1 MAHTHAW
8 QVNILTT
15 GSICEIQ
22 ICPAGT
28 IVWLALIN
36 ETHVRF
42 FTVREVSFFMKHH
55 PVQRKPICI
64 GFFITEE
71 HFMNNAFYM
80 SREELLQT
88 AGTDPERGLSESQV
102 QASRQK
108 YGANTFVRTSTE
120 SMLKRIWDAS
130 TEPMLL
136 MLLFAAII
144 TLAVNITRYFTGG
157 EYNFLE
163 CAGIFA
169 AIFLS
174 VAITIVTEGKSARA
188 FEALNKIN
196 EDTLIKVLRGGEPQL
211 IPQKDIVIGDI
222 LLIETGD
229 KIVADGRLISGND
242 LSADE
247 SALTGES
254 LPVKKDATFT
264 CQENTPVA
272 ERACMLY
279 SGCFVSGG
287 SGTMLVTG
295 VGNDTEFGQ
304 IAQELS
310 SIEKNT
316 TPLQEKLDRLGKGI
330 TILGSSAAAIVFL
343 IQIIQFVMNH
353 TISLDTVSEAF
364 ITSIVLIVAAVPEGL
379 PTIVAVSLALNIIK
393 MSRENALVK
402 KMIACETIGCVN
414 IICSDKTGTL
424 TENKMT
430 VQKIYA
436 GGRLL
441 DPEDLAF
448 PAKTP
453 AEASLQP
460 EETRTAREADAP
472 VAVAAA
478 SDSPDPRIASAPAD
492 APSAIDRE
500 TARALLRNY
509 CINSNADITW
519 EDGSWTFIGNPTECA
534 LLAAAHKAGSDY
546 QQLRKEADIVRIFP
560 FSSQNKDMST
570 IVNEDGRL
578 MLYTKGNPEKILSL
592 CSNVPAEETAHIQ
605 KLMENFQ
612 DKAGRLLAFAH
623 KELACFNGE
632 KQQELE
638 QDLHYDGFVAI
649 SDPLSPDVY
658 DSIRDC
664 RRAGIEVKML
674 TGDNIRTARAIAEE
688 LHMLQDGHLAVE
700 AAEIESMSDEEL
712 KKALPKISVI
722 ARSTPLIKMRVVK
735 LLKEEKNVVAVT
747 GDGINDAPAIKNAD
761 VGIAMGIA
769 GTEVTKEASDMVLL
783 NDSFSTIIK
792 AVQWGRGIYENFKRF
807 IQFQLTVNVS
817 SVVVVIASI
826 LAGFPA
832 PFTALELLWINI
844 IMDGPPALTL
854 GLEPIR
860 EDLLKHPPTKRNANI
875 ISRKMLI
882 RIFANGIF
890 ISIVFML
897 QHFTNFLGA
906 TQKEEA
912 TVLFTLFV
920 LFQLFNAF
928 NCRELDDTPMFKNL
942 LNNKLMLGVF
952 LIVLV
957 LQLLITQVGTAVFET
972 APLSAAM
979 WGKMLLTAGSVV
991 VINEIW
997 KGLAYVFSS
1006 LQDQNRN

>member
-1 MAHTHAW
+1 
-8 QVNILTT
+8 
-15 GSICEIQ
+15 
-22 ICPAGT
+22 
-28 IVWLALIN
+28 
-36 ETHVRF
+36 
-42 FTVREVSFFMKHH
+42 
-55 PVQRKPICI
+55 
-64 GFFITEE
+64 
-71 HFMNNAFYM
+71 MNNAFYM
-80 SREELLQT
+80 SREELLQAT
-88 AGTDPERGLSESQV
+88 GADPEHGLSESQV
-102 QASRQK
+102 QASRKK
-108 YGANTFVRTSTE
+108 YGANTFVRTGTE

-174 VAITIVTEGKSARA
+174 VAITIVTEGKSAKA
-188 FEALNKIN
+188 FEALSKIN
-196 EDTLIKVLRGGEPQL
+196 EDTLIKVLRDGEPQL

-287 SGTMLVTG
+287 TGTMLVTG

-310 SIEKNT
+310 SIEKTT

-343 IQIIQFVMNH
+343 IQIIQFAMNH

-436 GGRLL
+436 GGSLL

-460 EETRTAREADAP
+460 EE
-472 VAVAAA
+472 
-478 SDSPDPRIASAPAD
+478 
-492 APSAIDRE
+492 
-500 TARALLRNY
+500 ARALLRNF

-534 LLAAAHKAGSDY
+534 LLAAARKAGSDY
-546 QQLRKEADIVRIFP
+546 QQLRKESDIVRVFP

-592 CSNVPAEETAHIQ
+592 CSNVSAEETAHIQ

-612 DKAGRLLAFAH
+612 DKAGRLLTFAH
-623 KELACFNGE
+623 KELACFNEE

-638 QDLHYDGFVAI
+638 QDLHYDGFVVI

-783 NDSFSTIIK
+783 DDSFSTIIK

-906 TQKEEA
+906 SQTEEA

-972 APLSAAM
+972 TPLSAAM

-997 KGLAYVFSS
+997 KGLKHIVKK
-1006 LQDQNRN
+1006 

>member
-1 MAHTHAW
+1 MAHTHAR

-15 GSICEIQ
+15 GNICEIQ

-55 PVQRKPICI
+55 PVQGKPICI

-80 SREELLQT
+80 SREELLQA

-108 YGANTFVRTSTE
+108 YGANTFVRTGTE

-174 VAITIVTEGKSARA
+174 VAITIVTEGKSAKA

-310 SIEKNT
+310 SIEKTT

-330 TILGSSAAAIVFL
+330 TLLGSSAAAIVFL
-343 IQIIQFVMNH
+343 IQIIQFAMNH

-460 EETRTAREADAP
+460 EEARTAREADAP

-509 CINSNADITW
+509 CINSNADITR

-592 CSNVPAEETAHIQ
+592 CTNVSAEETAHIQ

-700 AAEIESMSDEEL
+700 ASEIESMSDEEL

-722 ARSTPLIKMRVVK
+722 ARSTPLIKMRIVK
-735 LLKEEKNVVAVT
+735 VLKEEKNVVAVT

-783 NDSFSTIIK
+783 DDSFSTIIK

-860 EDLLKHPPTKRNANI
+860 ENLLKHPPTKRNANI

-890 ISIVFML
+890 ISIVFLL

-957 LQLLITQVGTAVFET
+957 LQILITQVGTAVFET
-972 APLSAAM
+972 TPLSAAM

-997 KGLAYVFSS
+997 KGLAYVLSS
-1006 LQDQNRN
+1006 LLTVD

>member
-1 MAHTHAW
+1 
-8 QVNILTT
+8 
-15 GSICEIQ
+15 
-22 ICPAGT
+22 
-28 IVWLALIN
+28 
-36 ETHVRF
+36 
-42 FTVREVSFFMKHH
+42 
-55 PVQRKPICI
+55 
-64 GFFITEE
+64 
-71 HFMNNAFYM
+71 MNNAFYM
-80 SREELLQT
+80 SREKLLQAT
-88 AGTDPERGLSESQV
+88 GTDPEHGLSESQV

-108 YGANTFVRTSTE
+108 YGANTFVRTGTE
-120 SMLKRIWDAS
+120 SMLKRIWNAS

-174 VAITIVTEGKSARA
+174 VAITIVTEGKSAKA
-188 FEALNKIN
+188 FEALSKIN
-196 EDTLIKVLRGGEPQL
+196 EDTLIKVLRDGEPQL

-279 SGCFVSGG
+279 SGCFISGG

-310 SIEKNT
+310 SIEKTT

-343 IQIIQFVMNH
+343 IQIIQFAMNH
-353 TISLDTVSEAF
+353 TISLNTVSEAF

-460 EETRTAREADAP
+460 EE
-472 VAVAAA
+472 
-478 SDSPDPRIASAPAD
+478 
-492 APSAIDRE
+492 
-500 TARALLRNY
+500 ARALLRNF

-534 LLAAAHKAGSDY
+534 LLAAARKAGSDY
-546 QQLRKEADIVRIFP
+546 QQLRKESDIVRVFP

-592 CSNVPAEETAHIQ
+592 CSNVSAEETAHIQ

-612 DKAGRLLAFAH
+612 DKAGRLLTFAH

-638 QDLHYDGFVAI
+638 QDLHYDGFVVI

-700 AAEIESMSDEEL
+700 AAKIDSMSDEEL

-783 NDSFSTIIK
+783 DDSFSTIIK

-826 LAGFPA
+826 LAGFPT

-906 TQKEEA
+906 AQTEEA

-942 LNNKLMLGVF
+942 LNNKLMLCVF

-957 LQLLITQVGTAVFET
+957 LQFLITQVGTAVFET
-972 APLSAAM
+972 TPLSAAM

-991 VINEIW
+991 VINEIC
-997 KGLAYVFSS
+997 KGLKHIVKK
-1006 LQDQNRN
+1006 

>member
-1 MAHTHAW
+1 MRY
-8 QVNILTT
+8 IY
-15 GSICEIQ
+15 
-22 ICPAGT
+22 
-28 IVWLALIN
+28 
-36 ETHVRF
+36 
-42 FTVREVSFFMKHH
+42 
-55 PVQRKPICI
+55 
-64 GFFITEE
+64 
-71 HFMNNAFYM
+71 MNNAFYM
-80 SREELLQT
+80 SREELLQKT
-88 AGTDPERGLSESQV
+88 GTDPQRGLTESQV
-102 QASRQK
+102 QASRET
-108 YGANTFVRTSTE
+108 YGSNTFTRQSSE
-120 SMLKRIWDAS
+120 SMARRIWDAS

-136 MLLFAAII
+136 MLIFAAVI

-174 VAITIVTEGKSARA
+174 VVITIVTEGKSAKA
-188 FEALNKIN
+188 FEALSKIN
-196 EDTLIKVLRGGEPQL
+196 EDTLIKVLRNGEPQL
-211 IPQKDIVIGDI
+211 IAQKDIVIGDI
-222 LLIETGD
+222 LLVETGD
-229 KIVADGRLISGND
+229 KIVADGRLLSGND
-242 LSADE
+242 LSTDE

-254 LPVKKDATFT
+254 LPVKKSADFI
-264 CQENTPVA
+264 CKENTPVA

-287 SGTMLVTG
+287 TGTMLVTG
-295 VGNDTEFGQ
+295 VGNDTQFGQ

-310 SIEKNT
+310 TIEKTT

-330 TILGSSAAAIVFL
+330 TVLGSSAAAIVFL
-343 IQIIQFVMNH
+343 IQVIEFAMNH
-353 TISLDTVSEAF
+353 TISLNSVSDAF

-430 VQKIYA
+430 VQKIYTD
-436 GGRLL
+436 GRLL
-441 DPEDLAF
+441 DPEDLSLS
-448 PAKTP
+448 AKSSADAALQKAEPGTA
-453 AEASLQP
+453 AEA
-460 EETRTAREADAP
+460 
-472 VAVAAA
+472 V
-478 SDSPDPRIASAPAD
+478 SP
-492 APSAIDRE
+492 E
-500 TARALLRNY
+500 TAQILLRNY

-519 EDGSWTFIGNPTECA
+519 EDGNWTFIGNPTECS
-534 LLAAAHKAGSDY
+534 LLAAAHKAGADY
-546 QQLRKEADIVRIFP
+546 QQLRKDADIVRVFP

-570 IVNEDGRL
+570 IVNEDGHL
-578 MLYTKGNPEKILSL
+578 MLYTKGNPEKILAL
-592 CSNVPAEETAHIQ
+592 CSNVSDEEAAHIQ
-605 KLMENFQ
+605 ALMEDFQ
-612 DKAGRLLAFAH
+612 SKAGRLLAFAH
-623 KELACFNGE
+623 KKLSGFDGE
-632 KQQELE
+632 EQQVLE
-638 QDLHYDGFVAI
+638 QDLHYDGFVVI

-674 TGDNIRTARAIAEE
+674 TGDNIRTARAIADE
-688 LHMLQDGHLAVE
+688 LHMLDHGQRAVE
-700 AAEIESMSDEEL
+700 ASEIESMSDEEL
-712 KKALPKISVI
+712 KTALPEISVI
-722 ARSTPLIKMRVVK
+722 ARSTPLVKMRVVK
-735 LLKEEKNVVAVT
+735 LLKEDRNVVAVT

-783 NDSFSTIIK
+783 DDSFSTIIK

-860 EDLLKHPPTKRNANI
+860 EDLLKHPPTKRNENI
-875 ISRKMLI
+875 ISRAMLI

-906 TQKEEA
+906 APAEEA

-928 NCRELDDTPMFKNL
+928 NCRELDDTPMFRNL
-942 LNNKLMLGVF
+942 LKNKLMLGVF

-957 LQLLITQVGTAVFET
+957 LQFLITQVGTAVFET
-972 APLSAAM
+972 VPLSAAM
-979 WGKMLLTAGSVV
+979 WGKMMLTAFSVV
-991 VINEIW
+991 VINEVW
-997 KGLAYVFSS
+997 KGCKHIIKK
-1006 LQDQNRN
+1006 

>member
-1 MAHTHAW
+1 
-8 QVNILTT
+8 
-15 GSICEIQ
+15 
-22 ICPAGT
+22 
-28 IVWLALIN
+28 
-36 ETHVRF
+36 
-42 FTVREVSFFMKHH
+42 
-55 PVQRKPICI
+55 
-64 GFFITEE
+64 
-71 HFMNNAFYM
+71 MNNAFYM
-80 SREELLQT
+80 SREELLQAT
-88 AGTDPERGLSESQV
+88 GADPEHGLSESQV

-108 YGANTFVRTSTE
+108 YGANTFVRTGTE

-136 MLLFAAII
+136 MLIFAAII

-174 VAITIVTEGKSARA
+174 VAITIVTEGKSAKA
-188 FEALNKIN
+188 FEALSKIN
-196 EDTLIKVLRGGEPQL
+196 EDTLIKVLRDGEPQL
-211 IPQKDIVIGDI
+211 IPQKNIVIGDI

-264 CQENTPVA
+264 CQKNTPVA

-279 SGCFVSGG
+279 SGCFISGG

-310 SIEKNT
+310 SIEKTT

-343 IQIIQFVMNH
+343 IQIIQFAMNH
-353 TISLDTVSEAF
+353 TISLNTVSEAF

-436 GGRLL
+436 GGSLL

-460 EETRTAREADAP
+460 EE
-472 VAVAAA
+472 
-478 SDSPDPRIASAPAD
+478 
-492 APSAIDRE
+492 
-500 TARALLRNY
+500 ARALLRNY

-534 LLAAAHKAGSDY
+534 LLAAARKAGSDY
-546 QQLRKEADIVRIFP
+546 QQLRKESDIVRVFP

-578 MLYTKGNPEKILSL
+578 MLYTKGNPEKILPL
-592 CSNVPAEETAHIQ
+592 CSNVSAEETAHIQ

-612 DKAGRLLAFAH
+612 DKAGRLLTFAH

-638 QDLHYDGFVAI
+638 QDLHYDGFVVI

-783 NDSFSTIIK
+783 DDSFSTIIK

-860 EDLLKHPPTKRNANI
+860 DDLLKHPPTKRNANI
-875 ISRKMLI
+875 ICRKMLI

-906 TQKEEA
+906 SQTEEA

-957 LQLLITQVGTAVFET
+957 LQILITQVGTAVFET
-972 APLSAAM
+972 TPLSAAM

-997 KGLAYVFSS
+997 KGLKHIVKK
-1006 LQDQNRN
+1006 

>member
-1 MAHTHAW
+1 
-8 QVNILTT
+8 
-15 GSICEIQ
+15 
-22 ICPAGT
+22 
-28 IVWLALIN
+28 
-36 ETHVRF
+36 
-42 FTVREVSFFMKHH
+42 
-55 PVQRKPICI
+55 
-64 GFFITEE
+64 
-71 HFMNNAFYM
+71 M
-80 SREELLQT
+80 SREELLQA
-88 AGTDPERGLSESQV
+88 AGTDPEHGLSESQV

-108 YGANTFVRTSTE
+108 YGANTFVHTGTE

-136 MLLFAAII
+136 MLIFAAII

-174 VAITIVTEGKSARA
+174 VAITIVTEGKSAKA
-188 FEALNKIN
+188 FEALSKIN
-196 EDTLIKVLRGGEPQL
+196 EDTLIKVLRDGEPQL

-310 SIEKNT
+310 SIEKTT

-343 IQIIQFVMNH
+343 IQIIQFAMNH

-436 GGRLL
+436 GGSLL

-460 EETRTAREADAP
+460 EE
-472 VAVAAA
+472 
-478 SDSPDPRIASAPAD
+478 
-492 APSAIDRE
+492 
-500 TARALLRNY
+500 ARALLRNF

-546 QQLRKEADIVRIFP
+546 QQLRNESDIVRVFP

-570 IVNEDGRL
+570 IVSEDGRL

-592 CSNVPAEETAHIQ
+592 CSNVSAEETAHIQ
-605 KLMENFQ
+605 KLMGNFQ
-612 DKAGRLLAFAH
+612 DKAGRLLTFAH

-638 QDLHYDGFVAI
+638 QDLHYDGFVVI

-783 NDSFSTIIK
+783 DDSFSTIIK

-957 LQLLITQVGTAVFET
+957 LQFLITQVGTAVFET
-972 APLSAAM
+972 TPLSAAM

-997 KGLAYVFSS
+997 KGLKHIVKK
-1006 LQDQNRN
+1006 